1 MSQTEPYIRKLR
13 SYVNEQIPKLR
24 TVSPLDLESMG
35 ETFTPED
42 LIESANLDSKEII
55 DSFRLSLITE
65 SLTEQY
71 SQTFKIGAKKHGAD
85 WLENYIS
92 GFWEPDELGHADP
105 FKNILI
111 TLGIDKRSIENEIQ
125 EAKESTNYHSTH
137 KSGFHPVELTTYGM
151 IQECITDYWY
161 ELQRDMLPENSNTSR
176 VISKVK
182 GREALHTVQ
191 FRNLTAIQIEAEPEL
206 IDNVIHATLNFQM
219 PAIEIE
225 PIKDIESKTQ
235 EWIPRM
241 NGEVIGLLKRI
252 VSNLSIA
259 LDDKDKLGKL
269 FTRYASHSERRF
281 IKFIPN
287 SFLAQAIRRIRP
299 GYGIVGEIVLEQL
312 GLISNESQ
320 VPKNTIEEIEFRI
333 KTAIKRWVK
342 HRLYLEG
349 FLDKRSALLSNSTAN
364 ENL

>member
-1 MSQTEPYIRKLR
+1 M
-13 SYVNEQIPKLR
+13 
-24 TVSPLDLESMG
+24 
-35 ETFTPED
+35 
-42 LIESANLDSKEII
+42 
-55 DSFRLSLITE
+55 
-65 SLTEQY
+65 
-71 SQTFKIGAKKHGAD
+71 
-85 WLENYIS
+85 
-92 GFWEPDELGHADP
+92 
-105 FKNILI
+105 
-111 TLGIDKRSIENEIQ
+111 
-125 EAKESTNYHSTH
+125 
-137 KSGFHPVELTTYGM
+137 
-151 IQECITDYWY
+151 
-161 ELQRDMLPENSNTSR
+161 
-176 VISKVK
+176 
-182 GREALHTVQ
+182 Q

-206 IDNVIHATLNFQM
+206 IDNVIHATLNFQK
-219 PAIEIE
+219 PANEIA

-349 FLDKRSALLSNSTAN
+349 FLDKRSALLSSSTAN